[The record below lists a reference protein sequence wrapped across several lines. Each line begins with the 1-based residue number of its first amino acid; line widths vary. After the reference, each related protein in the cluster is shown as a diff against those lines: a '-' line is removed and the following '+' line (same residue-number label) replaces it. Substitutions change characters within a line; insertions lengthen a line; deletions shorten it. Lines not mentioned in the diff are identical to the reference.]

1 MARPLK
7 ELGESGL
14 IRLQA
19 KVPAYVVSEMD
30 ADIEIE
36 RTTRSEYIRLL
47 IEQDRKQKDRDLELA

>member
-7 ELGESGL
+7 ELDESGL

-47 IEQDRKQKDRDLELA
+47 IERDRKLKDRDLELV